1 MPASAQYL
9 SSDGIRTPSKGR
21 DSALVRLKNIL
32 VLHNRYRQEGG
43 EDTVVRAEA
52 SLLRAKGHRVT
63 LHQVSN
69 VNIEGPVSA
78 ALTGL
83 TAPYSIAARTRMTTL
98 IRQDRPDIVHVH
110 NFFPQLTP
118 SIFDAFRD
126 AKIPVVQT
134 LHNYRLICGA
144 ATLSRDGVPCE
155 ECVGRF
161 PLPLIRHRCYRNSR
175 LVSCVP
181 AAMIALHRLRG
192 TWHSRVSRFIALTN
206 FARSKFIAGGLP
218 ADRIAIKPNFADV
231 PAGIRRHSQPTGG
244 LFVGRLSVEKG
255 VPILVDAWSGVQ
267 ATLTIVGDGPL
278 GDVVRTSGGQ
288 VTHVGWQD
296 RMMTFEAMANAAF
309 IVIPSVWYEGFP
321 MVLAEAFGVGV
332 PVIASRIGGLGELIT
347 DGVTGL
353 LARPGD
359 AQDLRRKVIWA
370 LDHPQSMAEMAE
382 NARRMYD
389 AEFTPDRN
397 YEQLLAVY
405 ESAMGQ
411 S

>member
-1 MPASAQYL
+1 M
-9 SSDGIRTPSKGR
+9 
-21 DSALVRLKNIL
+21 
-32 VLHNRYRQEGG
+32 LHNRYKQEGG
-43 EDTVVRAEA
+43 EDTVVRAET

-69 VNIEGPVSA
+69 LDIDGSISA
-78 ALTGL
+78 GLTGL
-83 TAPYSIAARTRMTTL
+83 MAPYSMAARKRMTRL
-98 IRQDRPDIVHVH
+98 IAQDRPDIVHVH

-161 PLPLIRHRCYRNSR
+161 PLPLIRHRCYRNSH
-175 LVSCVP
+175 VMSCVP

-192 TWHSRVSRFIALTN
+192 TWHSRVGRFIALTN
-206 FARSKFIAGGLP
+206 FARTRFIAGGLP
-218 ADRIAIKPNFADV
+218 ADRIAIKPNFVDV
-231 PAGIRRHSQPTGG
+231 PEGIQRNKQPSGG
-244 LFVGRLSVEKG
+244 LFVGRLSAEKG
-255 VPILVDAWSGVQ
+255 IPILLDAWSGVH
-267 ATLTIVGDGPL
+267 AALTIVGDGPL
-278 GDVVRTSGGQ
+278 RDVVREASGYQ
-288 VTHVGWQD
+288 VTHVGWQE
-296 RMMTFEAMANAAF
+296 RRVSFEAMANAAF

-353 LARPGD
+353 LARAGD
-359 AQDLRRKVIWA
+359 AEDLRRKILWA
-370 LDHPQSMAEMAE
+370 LDHPQAMAEMAE
-382 NARRMYD
+382 NARRMYE
-389 AEFTPDRN
+389 AQFTPERN
-397 YEQLLAVY
+397 YEQLIRIY
-405 ESAMGQ
+405 ESAVCQ